1 MLNYSRAYKKLL
13 YLFFLIFLVY
23 QWLAAHPINAPKVQ
37 IIKDP
42 VIILDPGHGGNN
54 PGAKGSSNLEKDI
67 NLQFAY
73 RIKKLLLYHLP
84 KVKVILTRE
93 VDTFLSLDKRA
104 EIANLNKADL
114 FISLHCNSNN
124 TGIVRGAE
132 VYIMGNHKSDEHLEL
147 SLREYYEDNEHDHS
161 ASLTGDE
168 GMDFIFLNQIQSNI
182 ISESIDFGKSLVELL
197 NQEHPAG
204 CRPLRQAGFKV
215 LWRATMPSVL
225 IELGY
230 INNIQDEKFLSSTEG
245 QIIISQSIVESI
257 KNFLSVRSEE
267 IQTASIPLPLN
278 K

>member
-1 MLNYSRAYKKLL
+1 
-13 YLFFLIFLVY
+13 
-23 QWLAAHPINAPKVQ
+23 
-37 IIKDP
+37 
-42 VIILDPGHGGNN
+42 
-54 PGAKGSSNLEKDI
+54 
-67 NLQFAY
+67 
-73 RIKKLLLYHLP
+73 
-84 KVKVILTRE
+84 
-93 VDTFLSLDKRA
+93 
-104 EIANLNKADL
+104 L